1 MVNRIELSRLI
12 GILLETEKRKTEK
25 EQEKTLSKP
34 EDKITLSK
42 IAQELSKNDVEEKDY
57 ENKVKELKEKIERGE
72 YEVNDEK
79 ATKGLIEFFT

>member
-25 EQEKTLSKP
+25 EQEKTLSRP